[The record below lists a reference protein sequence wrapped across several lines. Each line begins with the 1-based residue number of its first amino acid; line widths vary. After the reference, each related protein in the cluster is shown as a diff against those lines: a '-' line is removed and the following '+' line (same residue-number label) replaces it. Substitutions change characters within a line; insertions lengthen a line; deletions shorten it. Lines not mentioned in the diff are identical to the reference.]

1 MLYVYLS
8 LLSDLCMSLCTLK
21 SKKVVHV
28 SWEWTH
34 GIHTG
39 RQFSTVYFRSLV
51 LRPMHSRIYVY
62 DISKSDLVMS
72 TLIKFLF
79 FLPATCS
86 FVCLPVWFVY
96 IHSCMAT
103 LFSGLSVSCC
113 INRERGYLLP
123 TWAWKISCQCFKWM
137 LQLPS
142 GQKWKKYDQM
152 LLFIALHYWGYT
164 SLEVTKVGEDCSSL
178 SASSLQQ
185 SSNQGLPVLH
195 LGWSAPLRVS
205 FDLQW
210 RVSSVWLHIFK
221 P

>member
-1 MLYVYLS
+1 MSTCHYCLICVWICTPWKVRKLFMRVESELMVFILVYNFLQ
-8 LLSDLCMSLCTLK
+8 CIFVHWYWSLC
-21 SKKVVHV
+21 
-28 SWEWTH
+28 
-34 GIHTG
+34 IHA
-39 RQFSTVYFRSLV
+39 Y
-51 LRPMHSRIYVY
+51 MHVY
-62 DISKSDLVMS
+62 DISKSDLVIS
-72 TLIKFLF
+72 TLITFL
-79 FLPATCS
+79 LIPATCS
-86 FVCLPVWFVY
+86 FLCLPVRFVY

-103 LFSGLSVSCC
+103 LFSGLSVGCC

-142 GQKWKKYDQM
+142 EQKWKKYDQM
-152 LLFIALHYWGYT
+152 LLFIALHYSGYT

-178 SASSLQQ
+178 SASSLQR